1 MWCMMIYLLNYT
13 GTCTYCRSICNYMHY
28 ACTCTV
34 HVSDYDNNRLT
45 SPTAHLFL
53 DIVDVLVELLEDL
66 CALDISLLVQA
77 RLHVLNLGQ

>member
-1 MWCMMIYLLNYT
+1 MHMQLHVPCMYI
-13 GTCTYCRSICNYMHY
+13 
-28 ACTCTV
+28 
-34 HVSDYDNNRLT
+34 SDYDNNRLA